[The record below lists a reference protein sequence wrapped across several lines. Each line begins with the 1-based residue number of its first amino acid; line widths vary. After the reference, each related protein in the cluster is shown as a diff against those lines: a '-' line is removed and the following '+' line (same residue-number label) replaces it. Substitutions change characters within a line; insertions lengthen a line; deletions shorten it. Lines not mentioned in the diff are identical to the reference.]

1 MKTASCRKFFLRISS
16 LLIPN
21 MFFFLKSF
29 FAAAFFSFLLLSV
42 KPAMAQDFPPETY
55 QQLDSLHRIVNSNS
69 HDTTKALA
77 LIAIGDIYAV
87 NNMDTSL
94 RYCRKAETL
103 CEKTG
108 YKSGLSSC
116 YNLLGY
122 VLSEKGNMDSAL
134 VYFLKSIRIDQSI
147 GEIKGAAN
155 GLLNIGAI
163 YYQKGDVIRGLHY
176 YYESLALHEKISDKK
191 GILTSTYNIAA
202 SLYGQGQKAKARA
215 YYFRCLKIARE
226 LNDNEF
232 ISESITNIATIYR
245 DDLFTLLERNGSMD
259 SILAYRSKVLHYYNS
274 ALQHNKE
281 YNFLRFYARDLYGL
295 ASTHHRLFFYL
306 KTHQYSQD
314 TIQATFNRTMDYYE
328 QSLEIAEEHNYRQ
341 LQANNLRSM
350 ASMYLLID
358 DIPHAEAFALKSFN
372 IAKQIK
378 AAVSIRTS
386 SEVLYRIYKKKKDYK
401 NALLMHEQYVTLKDS
416 IFNEET
422 KTASLQKQFGY
433 EAEKKEQEN
442 VVLTQKN
449 EIQQL
454 ELSRRGYFLYG
465 MTALIIL
472 VIGFSF
478 IFLRQNRIITRQKTM
493 KLEQR
498 LLRSQM
504 NPHFIFN
511 SLTAIQSFIYKN
523 EPKESGKYLA
533 AFARLVRAILENSR
547 EEYITLSREVQ
558 WLDNY
563 LKLQQLR
570 FENKFDYSIRVPED
584 MDLETTLLPPMLTQ
598 PSIENALEHG
608 LKHIDYKGFVD
619 VEFKKENNYLIVS
632 VKDNGVGISAPKAVS
647 TDEKAG
653 KHTSLATVITRER
666 LELLNKRKFRKI
678 SFDIRPVEPK
688 GTLITFSIPL

>member
-1 MKTASCRKFFLRISS
+1 
-16 LLIPN
+16 
-21 MFFFLKSF
+21 MFFFLRSF
-29 FAAAFFSFLLLSV
+29 GAVVFLSFLLLLA
-42 KPAMAQDFPPETY
+42 KPAASQDFPPETFR
-55 QQLDSLHRIVNSNS
+55 QLDSLHRVVSSNS

-77 LIAIGDIYAV
+77 LIQIGDIYAV
-87 NNMDTSL
+87 SNMDTSMH
-94 RYCRKAETL
+94 YCRKAQLL

-108 YKSGLSSC
+108 YRSGLSSC

-122 VLSEKGNMDSAL
+122 VLSEKGDMDSAL

-163 YYQKGDVIRGLHY
+163 YYQKGDVIRAIHY

-202 SLYGQGQKAKARA
+202 LLYAQGQKDKARA

-226 LNDNEF
+226 LKDNEF

-245 DDLFTLLERNGSMD
+245 DDFFALLEKNASMD
-259 SILAYRSKVLHYYNS
+259 SIMAYRSKVLLYYHS
-274 ALQHNKE
+274 ALQHNKQH
-281 YNFLRFYARDLYGL
+281 NFLRFYARDLYGL

-306 KTHQYSQD
+306 KTHQYPQD
-314 TIQATFNRTMDYYE
+314 TMQATFNRTMNYYE
-328 QSLEIAEEHNYRQ
+328 QSLKIAEAQNYRQ

-350 ASMYLLID
+350 ASMYLLVD
-358 DIPHAEAFALKSFN
+358 DIPRAESFALKSFN
-372 IAKQIK
+372 IAKQLKIMGNVRQ
-378 AAVSIRTS
+378 A

-401 NALLMHEQYVTLKDS
+401 NALLMHEQYTILTDS
-416 IFNEET
+416 ILNEET
-422 KTASLQKQFGY
+422 KSASLRKQFGY

-454 ELSRRGYFLYG
+454 ELSRRGYVLYG
-465 MTALIIL
+465 MMGLIL
-472 VIGFSF
+472 FVIAFSF
-478 IFLRQNRIITRQKTM
+478 MFLRQNRIITRQKTM

-570 FENKFDYSIRVPED
+570 FENKFDYTIRVPED
-584 MDLETTLLPPMLTQ
+584 MDLETTLIPPMLTQ

-608 LKHIDYKGFVD
+608 LKNIDYKGFVE
-619 VEFKKENNYLIVS
+619 VEFKKENNSLKVS
-632 VKDNGVGISAPKAVS
+632 VKDNGVGMSASQAAVPADAKS
-647 TDEKAG
+647 D
-653 KHTSLATVITRER
+653 KHTSLATIITKER
-666 LELLNKRKFRKI
+666 LELLNKRKLRKI
-678 SFDIRPVEPK
+678 SFVISPVEPK

>member
-1 MKTASCRKFFLRISS
+1 
-16 LLIPN
+16 
-21 MFFFLKSF
+21 MFFPLRPFV
-29 FAAAFFSFLLLSV
+29 AVVFFSFLLFLV
-42 KPAMAQDFPPETY
+42 KPVAAQDFPPET
-55 QQLDSLHRIVNSNS
+55 QSQLDSLRRIINSS
-69 HDTTKALA
+69 SPDTTKVLA

-87 NNMDTSL
+87 SDMDTTMY
-94 RYCRKAETL
+94 YCRQAEAL
-103 CEKTG
+103 AEKTG
-108 YKSGLSSC
+108 YRSGLSSA

-134 VYFLKSIRIDQSI
+134 VYFLKSIRLDQSI

-155 GLLNIGAI
+155 GLLNLGAI
-163 YYQKGDVIRGLHY
+163 YYQKGDVIRALHY
-176 YYESLALHEKISDKK
+176 YYESLALHEKISYKK

-202 SLYGQGQKAKARA
+202 LLYKQGQKEKARA
-215 YYFRCLKIARE
+215 YYFRCLKLARE
-226 LNDNEF
+226 LKDNEF

-245 DDLFTLLERNGSMD
+245 DDLFGLLEKNGSMD
-259 SILAYRSKVLHYYNS
+259 SIIAYRSKVLLYFNS
-274 ALQHNKE
+274 ALQHNKQ
-281 YNFLRFYARDLYGL
+281 YNFVRFYARDLYGL
-295 ASTHHRLFFYL
+295 AGTHHRLFFYL

-314 TIQATFNRTMDYYE
+314 TIQATFKRTMAYYE
-328 QSLEIAEEHNYRQ
+328 QSLKISEAQNYRQ
-341 LQANNLRSM
+341 LQANNMRSM

-372 IAKQIK
+372 LAKELKIMGSVK
-378 AAVSIRTS
+378 LS

-401 NALLMHEQYVTLKDS
+401 NALLMHEQYMALTDS
-416 IFNEET
+416 LVNEET
-422 KTASLQKQFGY
+422 KSASLRKQFGY

-454 ELSRRGYFLYG
+454 ELSRREYVLYG
-465 MTALIIL
+465 MLALIL
-472 VIGFSF
+472 FVIAFSF
-478 IFLRQNRIITRQKTM
+478 MFLRQNRIITRQKTM

-570 FENKFDYSIRVPED
+570 FENKFDYTIRVPD
-584 MDLETTLLPPMLTQ
+584 DLDLETTLLPPMLTQ
-598 PSIENALEHG
+598 PAIENALEHG
-608 LKHIDYKGFVD
+608 LKNIDYKGVVE

-632 VKDNGVGISAPKAVS
+632 VKDNGVGISASQVAVPADPKG
-647 TDEKAG
+647 D
-653 KHTSLATVITRER
+653 KHTSLATIITKER
-666 LELLNKRKFRKI
+666 LELLNKRKLRKI
-678 SFDIRPVEPK
+678 SFDISPVEPK
-688 GTLITFSIPL
+688 GTLITFAIPL

>member
-1 MKTASCRKFFLRISS
+1 
-16 LLIPN
+16 
-21 MFFFLKSF
+21 MFFFLRSF
-29 FAAAFFSFLLLSV
+29 VAVVFFSVMLLAV
-42 KPAMAQDFPPETY
+42 KPAVAQDFPPETSR
-55 QQLDSLHRIVNSNS
+55 QLDSLQRIVNSNS
-69 HDTTKALA
+69 HDTSKVLA
-77 LIAIGDIYAV
+77 LIQIGDIYAV
-87 NNMDTSL
+87 SNMDTSM
-94 RYCRKAETL
+94 RYCRKAQRL
-103 CEKTG
+103 CEQTG

-116 YNLLGY
+116 YTLLGY
-122 VLSEKGNMDSAL
+122 ILSEKGNMDSAL

-163 YYQKGDVIRGLHY
+163 YHQKGDVIRALHY
-176 YYESLALHEKISDKK
+176 YYESLAMHEKISYKK
-191 GILTSTYNIAA
+191 GILNSTYNIAA
-202 SLYGQGQKAKARA
+202 LLYAQGQKDKARA
-215 YYFRCLKIARE
+215 YYFRCLKIARD
-226 LNDNEF
+226 LKDNEF

-245 DDLFTLLERNGSMD
+245 DDFYALLERNGSMD
-259 SILAYRSKVLHYYNS
+259 SIIAYRSKVLLYYNS
-274 ALQHNKE
+274 ALQHNKQH
-281 YNFLRFYARDLYGL
+281 NFVRFYARDLYGL
-295 ASTHHRLFFYL
+295 AGTYHRCFFYL
-306 KTHQYSQD
+306 KMHQYPQD
-314 TIQATFNRTMDYYE
+314 TIQATFNRTMTYYE
-328 QSLEIAEEHNYRQ
+328 QSLKIAEDNNYPQ

-358 DIPHAEAFALKSFN
+358 DMPHAEAFALKSFK
-372 IAKQIK
+372 IAKEVKIMGN
-378 AAVSIRTS
+378 VRLS

-401 NALLMHEQYVTLKDS
+401 NALLMHEQYMILTDS
-416 IFNEET
+416 LVNEET
-422 KTASLQKQFGY
+422 KSASLRKQFGY

-454 ELSRRGYFLYG
+454 ELSRRGYVLYG
-465 MTALIIL
+465 MLALIL
-472 VIGFSF
+472 FVIAFSF
-478 IFLRQNRIITRQKTM
+478 MFLRQNRIITRQKTM

-570 FENKFDYSIRVPED
+570 FENKFDYTIRVPEE

-598 PSIENALEHG
+598 PAIENALEHG
-608 LKHIDYKGFVD
+608 LKNIGYKGFVE

-632 VKDNGVGISAPKAVS
+632 VKDNGVGISAPDVTLPADHKG
-647 TDEKAG
+647 E
-653 KHTSLATVITRER
+653 KHTSLATIITKER